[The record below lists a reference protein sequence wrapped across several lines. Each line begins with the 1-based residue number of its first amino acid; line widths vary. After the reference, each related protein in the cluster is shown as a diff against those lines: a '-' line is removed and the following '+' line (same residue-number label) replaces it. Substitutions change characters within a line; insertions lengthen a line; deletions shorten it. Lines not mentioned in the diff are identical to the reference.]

1 MDAVYELIKYKPT
14 LPTCLTI
21 AGYEL
26 EDIQPP
32 GTMIYPSSRCNMC
45 ADIDVSIAQTI
56 TFKITIIKTGMNI
69 N

>member
-21 AGYEL
+21 TGYEL
-26 EDIQPP
+26 VDIQPP
-32 GTMIYPSSRCNMC
+32 GTLIYPSSRCNMC
-45 ADIDVSIAQTI
+45 ADINVSIARTI
-56 TFKITIIKTGMNI
+56 TFKIIIIKTGMNI